1 MQRYVLAFILAGV
14 IGFVDAPAQQPACL
28 HGPKESAAQRD
39 RRTAAL
45 DYARQLN
52 TFEAAGKSHAQR
64 FYNIED
70 LPGLPKLPEGFKA
83 SLSTDGASYAF
94 SIQGHA
100 RRLSLPVLLRPGRGD
115 LHRDTDTVTVRT
127 RRCLM
132 NSPDHEGS
140 EARRR
145 SDLSLS

>member
-1 MQRYVLAFILAGV
+1 MQRSVLALLLAGL

-28 HGPKESAAQRD
+28 HGPKETPAERD

-83 SLSTDGASYAF
+83 SLSTDGASYIF
-94 SIQGHA
+94 SIK
-100 RRLSLPVLLRPGRGD
+100 
-115 LHRDTDTVTVRT
+115 DTLDG
-127 RRCLM
+127 C
-132 NSPDHEGS
+132 HF
-140 EARRR
+140 AYF
-145 SDLSLS
+145 SDQDGVIYTATPIR